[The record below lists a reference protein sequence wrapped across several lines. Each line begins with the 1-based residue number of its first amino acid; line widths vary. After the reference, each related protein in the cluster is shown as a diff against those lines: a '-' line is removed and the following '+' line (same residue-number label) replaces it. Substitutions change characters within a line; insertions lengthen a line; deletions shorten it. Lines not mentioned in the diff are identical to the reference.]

1 MKTATWL
8 TLLAVGAI
16 LAFAVRTSPPGL
28 NINVV
33 GWIIMLTGA
42 AGFLLS
48 RRASGWVRRRV
59 LMRTGSAVPVS
70 GQPGDTR
77 HPLDDASYPLDD
89 GSHPLDDA
97 SYPLDDG
104 SHPTDDLSYP
114 LDDASY
120 PLDDASYPLDD
131 LSYPLD
137 DGSHPTDDLSYPLD
151 DASYPLDDLSYPL
164 DDLSYPLD
172 DASYP
177 LDDGSRPTGDASYPQ
192 FVLRDPAAL
201 ASAILRDAELAGTPD
216 DSPQTAA
223 GLTATRP
230 DGGWADPE
238 PVPFDE
244 LLQGRTGRGNHWQ

>member
-8 TLLAVGAI
+8 TVLAVGAI

-42 AGFLLS
+42 AGFLLP
-48 RRASGWVRRRV
+48 RRASGWVRRPV

-77 HPLDDASYPLDD
+77 HPLDDGSYPPDD
-89 GSHPLDDA
+89 LSYPPDDLSYPPDDLSYPPDDA
-97 SYPLDDG
+97 SYPPG
-104 SHPTDDLSYP
+104 DLSYP

-120 PLDDASYPLDD
+120 PP
-131 LSYPLD
+131 
-137 DGSHPTDDLSYPLD
+137 
-151 DASYPLDDLSYPL
+151 
-164 DDLSYPLD
+164 
-172 DASYP
+172 
-177 LDDGSRPTGDASYPQ
+177 GDASYPQ
-192 FVLRDPAAL
+192 YVLRDPAAL

-223 GLTATRP
+223 GLTASRP

-238 PVPFDE
+238 AVPFDE
-244 LLQGRTGRGNHWQ
+244 LLQGRTGRDSHSQ

>member
-77 HPLDDASYPLDD
+77 HP
-89 GSHPLDDA
+89 
-97 SYPLDDG
+97 
-104 SHPTDDLSYP
+104 
-114 LDDASY
+114 
-120 PLDDASYPLDD
+120 
-131 LSYPLD
+131 
-137 DGSHPTDDLSYPLD
+137 TDDLSYPLD
-151 DASYPLDDLSYPL
+151 DASYPLDDL
-164 DDLSYPLD
+164 
-172 DASYP
+172 
-177 LDDGSRPTGDASYPQ
+177 SRPTGDASYPQ